1 MPTRVRLRTLT
12 RSESRLLQSKLPDV
26 SLSVRVR
33 QRTRIIDKVRNG
45 HGVLQAADRAGCHF
59 TVAYDWIHRFNASG
73 FATSEQAPNPKGRPP
88 ILRAAQLRELVEVA
102 LSSPAERGLP
112 FSSWSVPKLV
122 EYCRRQRLLPEV
134 TDEWVRRLLRRE
146 GL

>member
-33 QRTRIIDKVRNG
+33 QRYRIIDKVRNG

-73 FATSEQAPNPKGRPP
+73 FATFEQVPNPKGRPP
-88 ILRAAQLRELVEVA
+88 IL
-102 LSSPAERGLP
+102 
-112 FSSWSVPKLV
+112 
-122 EYCRRQRLLPEV
+122 
-134 TDEWVRRLLRRE
+134 
-146 GL
+146 